1 MQERV
6 NQLMKK
12 YNQIGTS
19 QLYEERKY
27 NQSLEN
33 IIRALQCAEL
43 IEDWSEVVYNKILIG
58 HVYIHSLK
66 DISYARE
73 IYTEALEMIAD
84 LNKKGITLKKDYL
97 YLAKYGLARSL
108 RKLGELELAIPMLEE
123 IIAEETDLS
132 RKINVIND
140 LGLTY
145 WCKANLTKNNSFLDL
160 ALITYD
166 QALKYCTEAGFLDDK
181 AMILNNIGMVYYDK
195 HQYDLAINSYEEA
208 LLLTTEEY
216 YIACTSNEVAKT
228 YIKLGN
234 FPMAKKFINKANQI
248 LIDYD
253 EAVAEI
259 ELLRNLAI
267 EGLYQRKIGN
277 FEDAVKF
284 FEIAATKLEDRELKI
299 EAAETF
305 HQLSLMLKEQGD
317 IRSGRY
323 ALRFEELA
331 MEIEEQERVLKV
343 STQPC

>member
-1 MQERV
+1 MQDKII
-6 NQLMKK
+6 QLMKE

-19 QLYEERKY
+19 QLYEERRY
-27 NQSLEN
+27 NESLEN

-43 IEDWSEVVYNKILIG
+43 IEDWSGVIQNKILIG
-58 HVYIHSLK
+58 HVYVNSLK
-66 DISYARE
+66 DVSYARK
-73 IYTEALEMIAD
+73 IYTEVLEIIAD
-84 LNKKGITLKKDYL
+84 LNKKGIILKRDYL
-97 YLAKYGLARSL
+97 FMAKYGLARSL
-108 RKLGELELAIPMLEE
+108 RKLGELELAIPVLEE
-123 IIAEETDLS
+123 IIAQETDLS
-132 RKINVIND
+132 RRIDVIND

-145 WCKANLTKNNSFLDL
+145 WYKAKHSKNSTFLDL
-160 ALITYD
+160 ALTTYD
-166 QALKYCTEAGFLDDK
+166 QALKHCTEAGFLDDK

-216 YIACTSNEVAKT
+216 YIACTSNEIAKT

-305 HQLSLMLKEQGD
+305 HQLSLMLKERGD

-331 MEIEEQERVLKV
+331 MEIEEQERFIKG
-343 STQPC
+343 